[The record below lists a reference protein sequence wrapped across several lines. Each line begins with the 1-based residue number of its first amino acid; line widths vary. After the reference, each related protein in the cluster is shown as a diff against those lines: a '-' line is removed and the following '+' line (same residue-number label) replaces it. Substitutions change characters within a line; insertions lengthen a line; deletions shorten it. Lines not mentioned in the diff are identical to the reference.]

1 LPATGEVLH
10 GDDPSVVPFAGVYA
24 IRLLAMAAILCH
36 FFAI

>member
-10 GDDPSVVPFAGVYA
+10 GDDPSVVPLVGADA